1 MKKKYL
7 LTFLLACTFVG
18 LSFGGALAQ
27 SASGSISGDSVC
39 GQWDPVSQT
48 VPNKCDINSVVTV
61 IKGVLTLIITL
72 GLPLLIVFVAFRF
85 IMAWFALQQGNANA
99 YKEALQKAGNAILGF
114 LLIVALFGGLF
125 LVVLRYFGV
134 KSEDGFDPLIIL
146 KLLTEAFIPYAHA
159 QVLTTQLPNPV
170 GADNLYDFILNVL
183 RLVMRFFVYPALIVI
198 WVWTGFAFV
207 AAQGNP
213 EGLSK
218 AKKWLM
224 WAFVSTLVIF
234 MLQAFLVALRGTVQ
248 QILPGSRNQSTSQ
261 VVKSP
266 AGTLDG
272 RTAPAEGQDR
282 SACTINGVT
291 GVMSNGTCYPGRG
304 SSSNTANYC
313 TGKRL
318 GTLCSISVGG
328 GGTRTGTCSNNEDG
342 VYSCYAA
349 VQGDTCITTSD
360 TSGTID
366 TQGNCVAGGRT
377 LVDIGG
383 SCRITAECKQGLTC
397 VSSACQ
403 R

>member
-1 MKKKYL
+1 MKKQYL
-7 LTFLLACTFVG
+7 LTLLLTLTFVG
-18 LSFGGALAQ
+18 LSFGGVIAQ
-27 SASGSISGDSVC
+27 STSGSISGDSVC
-39 GQWDPVSQT
+39 GQWDPVAKKVT
-48 VPNKCDINSVVTV
+48 NPCDINSVVTV

-99 YKEALQKAGNAILGF
+99 YKEALQRAGNAILGF

-146 KLLTEAFIPYAHA
+146 KLLSEAFIPYAHA
-159 QVLTTQLPNPV
+159 QTLTTQLPNPV
-170 GADNLYDFILNVL
+170 GADNLYDFILSVL
-183 RLVMRFFVYPALIVI
+183 RLVMRFFIYPALIVI

-248 QILPGSRNQSTSQ
+248 QILPGSKSTES
-261 VVKSP
+261 VKIQETTKP
-266 AGTLDG
+266 F
-272 RTAPAEGQDR
+272 APAQGQTG
-282 SACTINGVT
+282 SACEVNGVT
-291 GVMSNGTCYPGRG
+291 GQMSNGTCYPGRG
-304 SSSNTANYC
+304 SSSNSANYC

-318 GTLCSISVGG
+318 GTLCSISGST
-328 GGTRTGTCSNNEDG
+328 GTRTGTCNNNEAG
-342 VYSCYAA
+342 VYGCYAA
-349 VQGDTCITTSD
+349 TEGDTCITASD
-360 TSGTID
+360 ISGKID
-366 TQGNCVAGGRT
+366 AQGNCVVGGRT

-397 VSSACQ
+397 PSGTCQ

>member
-1 MKKKYL
+1 MKKQYL
-7 LTFLLACTFVG
+7 LTLLLTLTFVG

-39 GQWDPVSQT
+39 GQWDT
-48 VPNKCDINSVVTV
+48 ANATITKKCDINSAVSV

-72 GLPLLIVFVAFRF
+72 GLPLLVVFVAFRF

-134 KSEDGFDPLIIL
+134 KSEDGFDPLILL

-159 QVLTTQLPNPV
+159 QTLTTQLPNPV
-170 GADNLYDFILNVL
+170 GANNLYDFILNVL
-183 RLVMRFFVYPALIVI
+183 RLVMRFFIYPALIII

-234 MLQAFLVALRGTVQ
+234 MLQAFLVALRGTVE

-266 AGTLDG
+266 IGTLDG
-272 RTAPAEGQDR
+272 RTAPTEGQDR
-282 SACTINGVT
+282 SACTINGVS
-291 GVMSNGTCYPGRG
+291 GMMSNGTCYPGRG
-304 SSSNTANYC
+304 ASSNTANYC
-313 TGKRL
+313 TGKRV
-318 GTLCSISVGG
+318 GTLCSVPMAGG
-328 GGTRTGTCSNNEDG
+328 ITKTGTCNNSTTG
-342 VYSCYAA
+342 VYGCYFAT
-349 VQGDTCITTSD
+349 QGDTCITASD

-366 TQGNCVAGGRT
+366 TQGNCGVGGRT

-397 VSSACQ
+397 VSGTCQ